1 MAYTGDLQVI
11 PPAGRGRM
19 NIHVEWYEDGAN
31 VTNNTSVIHMSG
43 YIYNPD
49 GATLFDTYGNGQG
62 VIRLYWHDNR
72 QGTKYLSADTVVTIL
87 AGYQT
92 INVSGSIIV
101 THNGD
106 GSLLGYGGIEWVKE
120 SSLNWMPETCFVN
133 TGGYVALTTIPR
145 ASEVTGI
152 TFGNNWDDTIR
163 VTYNRKSGSFREKL
177 AIKIDGGKTLKT
189 IQGYESGASVTFSE
203 SEKNIVR
210 EFVNT
215 HGTLTYNVVLETYTS
230 DYATKIGTSNTYSHS
245 YNFISAPDV
254 QVTVTEVGITGR
266 NVGAL
271 ETVAIIG
278 KKKISVTV
286 IPKNW
291 ADIKAVK
298 AYAGGRS
305 TTITVTKQASGVYTG
320 EVTITNLTNADY
332 MVLATD
338 SRNAD
343 GKWETK
349 GTFKAYSPPNILNVV
364 VQRTT
369 QTSSNATLAA
379 DGIYYNG
386 VIGNTTN
393 AITIAISGAA
403 TGDATPA
410 YNGNKWNTS
419 KTINGADPKNAYKYA
434 VTVTDVFGQKIT
446 VEYSLGASK
455 PVMSVLEKE
464 VCINGSVVADD
475 YYFKTKRL
483 IDFFYPVGSILMN
496 ENKDYDPNKL
506 LGGKWEKIEDKFLIG
521 AGRNTPIKSQGGSAT
536 HAHGNRD
543 GRNGNLAAA
552 IGATN
557 NNPGVIGYRAV
568 NDTNI
573 GAVGGATYAVAGT
586 NIGFASWNHFTAVV
600 GQTAEASTL
609 PPYYAI
615 NIWRRTE

>member
-1 MAYTGDLQVI
+1 
-11 PPAGRGRM
+11 
-19 NIHVEWYEDGAN
+19 
-31 VTNNTSVIHMSG
+31 
-43 YIYNPD
+43 
-49 GATLFDTYGNGQG
+49 
-62 VIRLYWHDNR
+62 
-72 QGTKYLSADTVVTIL
+72 
-87 AGYQT
+87 
-92 INVSGSIIV
+92 
-101 THNGD
+101 
-106 GSLLGYGGIEWVKE
+106 
-120 SSLNWMPETCFVN
+120 MPETCFVS

-145 ASEVTGI
+145 ASEVIGI
-152 TFGNNWDDTIR
+152 TFGNNWDDAIR
-163 VTYNRKSGSFREKL
+163 VTYNRKSGSFREEL

-254 QVTVTEVGITGR
+254 QVTVTEVGITGK
-266 NVGAL
+266 NVGVL

-278 KKKISVTV
+278 KKKIGVTV
-286 IPKNW
+286 TPKNW
-291 ADIKAVK
+291 ADLKAVK
-298 AYAGGRS
+298 AYVGGRS
-305 TTITVTKQASGVYTG
+305 TTITVTKQASGAYTG
-320 EVTITNLTNADY
+320 EATITNLTNADY

-338 SRNAD
+338 SRNTD
-343 GKWETK
+343 GKWEAK

-364 VQRTT
+364 VQRAT

-386 VIGNTTN
+386 TIGNTTN

-419 KTINGADPKNAYKYA
+419 RAINGADPKNAYKYA

-464 VCINGSVVADD
+464 VCINGSIVADD

-506 LGGKWEKIEDKFLIG
+506 LGGKWKKINDRFLIG
-521 AGRNTPIKSQGGSAT
+521 ASEDIPIKSQGGSAT
-536 HAHGNRD
+536 HAHGQRD

-552 IGATN
+552 IGAVN
-557 NNPGVIGYRAV
+557 NNPGTIGYKAV
-568 NDTNI
+568 NDTYI
-573 GAVGGATYAVAGT
+573 GALGGATYVVASS
-586 NIGFASWNHFTAVV
+586 NISFSSWNHFTAVV
-600 GQTAEASTL
+600 GQTAEANAL
-609 PPYYAI
+609 PPYYAV
-615 NIWRRTE
+615 NIWRRVA

>member
-19 NIHVEWYEDGAN
+19 NLHVEWYEYLTNIA
-31 VTNNTSVIHMSG
+31 NNTTNIHISG

-49 GATLFDTYGNGQG
+49 RAPLFDTYGNGHG
-62 VIRLYWHDNR
+62 TIRLYWHDNLH
-72 QGTKYLSADTVVTIL
+72 GEVYLNVDIDVTKLGGHETIPI
-87 AGYQT
+87 AGD
-92 INVSGSIIV
+92 IVV
-101 THNGD
+101 THNND

-120 SSLNWMPETCFVN
+120 SSLSWMPETCFVS

-145 ASEVTGI
+145 ASEVIGI
-152 TFGNNWDDTIR
+152 TFGNNWDDAIR

-254 QVTVTEVGITGR
+254 QVTVTEVGITGK
-266 NVGAL
+266 NVGVL

-278 KKKISVTV
+278 KKKIGVTV
-286 IPKNW
+286 TPKNW

-298 AYAGGRS
+298 AYVGGRS
-305 TTITVTKQASGVYTG
+305 TTITVTKQASGAYTG
-320 EVTITNLTNADY
+320 EATITNLTNADY

-338 SRNAD
+338 SRNTD
-343 GKWETK
+343 GKWEAK

-364 VQRTT
+364 VQRAT

-386 VIGNTTN
+386 TIGNTTN

-419 KTINGADPKNAYKYA
+419 KEINGADPKNAYKYV

-483 IDFFYPVGSILMN
+483 IDFFYPIGSILMN
-496 ENKDYDPNKL
+496 ENKDYDPNII
-506 LGGKWEKIEDKFLIG
+506 LGGKWEKINDRFLIG
-521 AGRNTPIKSQGGSAT
+521 ASEDTPIKSQGGSAT
-536 HAHGNRD
+536 HAHGQRD
-543 GRNGNLAAA
+543 GRNGNLSAA
-552 IGATN
+552 IGAVN
-557 NNPGVIGYRAV
+557 NNPGTIGYKAV
-568 NDTNI
+568 NDTYI
-573 GAVGGATYAVAGT
+573 GALGGATYVVASS
-586 NIGFASWNHFTAVV
+586 NISFSSWNHFTAVV

-615 NIWRRTE
+615 NIWRRVS